1 MAARTSWAGVVGR
14 GTLLFSSHFD
24 GAHLEETLMRFTV
37 RALVSLSCLA
47 LLAAIAPA
55 ASHAQDLTGS
65 FVQLDSR
72 FPNLAT
78 ITPHGSSLVG
88 AGVEF
93 PSIFGGQWTSDIGPT
108 SIKLDLVA
116 VPNIL
121 GAAAFNGFVYTFT
134 LPAGKVIGSATLHG
148 SSTLIPTTLSN
159 NTAQVFL
166 NYAGQAHSQPA
177 FTLLRVTVV
186 PEPGTLGLAGI
197 GMLGLVRAARKRS
210 C

>member
-1 MAARTSWAGVVGR
+1 
-14 GTLLFSSHFD
+14 
-24 GAHLEETLMRFTV
+24 MRFTIGSF
-37 RALVSLSCLA
+37 LLSSSFV
-47 LLAAIAPA
+47 LLAALVPTASRA
-55 ASHAQDLTGS
+55 ADLTGS
-65 FVQLDSR
+65 FVMLDSR

-78 ITPHGSSLVG
+78 INPLGSSIVG

-134 LPAGKVIGSATLHG
+134 LPAGKVIGSATLNG

-166 NYAGQAHSQPA
+166 NYAGQAHSQPK
-177 FTLLRVTVV
+177 FTLLRVTLV
-186 PEPGTLGLAGI
+186 PEPGTLGLASL
-197 GMLGLVRAARKRS
+197 GMLGLVRAARNRRR
-210 C
+210 